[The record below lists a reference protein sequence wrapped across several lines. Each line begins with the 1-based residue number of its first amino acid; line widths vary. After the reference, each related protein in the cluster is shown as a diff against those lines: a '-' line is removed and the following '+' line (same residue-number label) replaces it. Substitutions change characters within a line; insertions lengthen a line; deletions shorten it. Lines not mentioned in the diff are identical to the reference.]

1 LLSPLFLAI
10 FAPAVAKVYI
20 VSFRTHDDRRPSKFI
35 VLADSMKSAINM
47 GLEHGEKR
55 KAKLPVQAI
64 NGQCLKMWVSAR
76 VGIGSRESV
85 NATKPATF
93 PKLVS
98 SSRGQLKQILRQGV

>member
-1 LLSPLFLAI
+1 MRA
-10 FAPAVAKVYI
+10 
-20 VSFRTHDDRRPSKFI
+20 
-35 VLADSMKSAINM
+35 AINM
-47 GLEHGEKR
+47 AWEHGEKR

-93 PKLVS
+93 QSSLV
-98 SSRGQLKQILRQGV
+98 LPVVN